1 MGTNCAP
8 LVADLFLYCYERDF
22 MDSLNHDNQADVIEA
37 FNSTSRYLDD
47 LLNIDNPY
55 FEGMVNQIYPPELQ
69 LNKANISD
77 TEAPFLDLHLS
88 VANGFVSS
96 KIYDK
101 RDDFDF
107 DIVNFPFLDGDVP
120 RRASYGVYISQ
131 LIRFARVCNHVTDFN
146 ARNKCLTAKLLQ
158 QGYRYH
164 KLRKTFSKFYRRH
177 YELISKYNVGLKTLL
192 SEGLSEPEF
201 RHLKQGIQEF
211 HRKYVLVPADKAANN
226 VVVVCRL
233 HYVNTLKQELDG
245 TRAYLETDTDEVS
258 VVNAHLNDLPVKF
271 SVCVN
276 EGQDK
281 LPTMY
286 WLPKLHKRPYK
297 ARFIA
302 NSSSCTTT
310 ELSKLL
316 TFCLTAI
323 KSHVIR
329 YCETV
334 YETSNKNWFWSI
346 KNSGEVLSKLKC
358 RGFRATSLSTYDFST
373 LYTTLPHNLIKEKL
387 LDLIEWTFKRALKN
401 YGSLY
406 LACND
411 RKAFFTS
418 SDQSRYTLW
427 SCQNVC
433 DALSYLLDNIYIRF
447 GTKLYRQ
454 IVGIPMGTN
463 CAPLVA
469 DLFLYCYERDFMDSL
484 NHDNQAD
491 VIEAFNSTSRY
502 LDDLLNIDNP
512 YFEGMVNQIYPPE
525 LQLNKANIS
534 DTEAPFL
541 DLHLSVANGFVSSKI
556 YDKRDDFDFD
566 IVNFPFLDGD
576 VPRRASYGVY
586 ISQLIRFAR
595 VCNHVT
601 DFNARNKCLT
611 AKLLQ
616 QGYRYHKLRKTFS
629 KFYRRHYEL
638 ISKYNVGLKTLLS
651 EGLSEPEFYGDLVY
665 KLKKLK
671 GITDFSLQFG
681 KIISRY
687 RRIGYN
693 LNVMRQSACLVFNP
707 IMVDNYAAFFN
718 CTPVG
723 RASDSMMA
731 PT

>member
-1 MGTNCAP
+1 M
-8 LVADLFLYCYERDF
+8 DL
-22 MDSLNHDNQADVIEA
+22 Q
-37 FNSTSRYLDD
+37 
-47 LLNIDNPY
+47 
-55 FEGMVNQIYPPELQ
+55 
-69 LNKANISD
+69 K
-77 TEAPFLDLHLS
+77 
-88 VANGFVSS
+88 
-96 KIYDK
+96 
-101 RDDFDF
+101 
-107 DIVNFPFLDGDVP
+107 
-120 RRASYGVYISQ
+120 
-131 LIRFARVCNHVTDFN
+131 
-146 ARNKCLTAKLLQ
+146 
-158 QGYRYH
+158 
-164 KLRKTFSKFYRRH
+164 
-177 YELISKYNVGLKTLL
+177 
-192 SEGLSEPEF
+192 
-201 RHLKQGIQEF
+201 GI
-211 HRKYVLVPADKAANN
+211 
-226 VVVVCRL
+226 
-233 HYVNTLKQELDG
+233 
-245 TRAYLETDTDEVS
+245 
-258 VVNAHLNDLPVKF
+258 
-271 SVCVN
+271 
-276 EGQDK
+276 
-281 LPTMY
+281 
-286 WLPKLHKRPYK
+286 
-297 ARFIA
+297 
-302 NSSSCTTT
+302 
-310 ELSKLL
+310 
-316 TFCLTAI
+316 
-323 KSHVIR
+323 
-329 YCETV
+329 
-334 YETSNKNWFWSI
+334 
-346 KNSGEVLSKLKC
+346 
-358 RGFRATSLSTYDFST
+358 
-373 LYTTLPHNLIKEKL
+373 
-387 LDLIEWTFKRALKN
+387 KN

-525 LQLNKANIS
+525 LQLNKANIT

-556 YDKRDDFDFD
+556 YDKRDEFDFD
-566 IVNFPFLDGD
+566 IVNFPFLDGY
-576 VPRRASYGVY
+576 VPLRASYGVY

-595 VCNHVT
+595 VCNPVT

-638 ISKYNVGLKTLLS
+638 ISKYNVVLKTLLS

-665 KLKKLK
+665 KFKKLK
-671 GITDFSLQFG
+671 GINDLSFQFR
-681 KIISRY
+681 KIITRY

-693 LNVMRQSACLVFNP
+693 LNVMRQSASLVFNP
-707 IMVDNYAAFFN
+707 IMFDNYAAFFN

-723 RASDSMMA
+723 RESDSMMA